1 VEITEQT
8 DCDVAA
14 IWLCALEK
22 TLH

>member
-14 IWLCALEK
+14 IWLRALEK
-22 TLH
+22 ALH